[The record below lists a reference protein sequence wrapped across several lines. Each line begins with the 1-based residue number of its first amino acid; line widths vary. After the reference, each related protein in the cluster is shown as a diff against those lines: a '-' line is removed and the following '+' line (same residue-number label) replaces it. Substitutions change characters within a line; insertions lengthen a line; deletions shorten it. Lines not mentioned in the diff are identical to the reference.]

1 MYSKHLIISLFVFSF
16 SLQLFAQRVNSYGQ
30 KVISEILIVQD
41 FKDDEKS
48 STKHKYVYTYSDDLK
63 LKGLKYY
70 WGDDLQEEFMLV
82 NDALVRKQYSYAD
95 DGVKYKYDFDLYGNI
110 AKITEYSYGSDGS
123 VAKYEYN
130 YTYEYSKEHNWWQ
143 MVGSGWTEWYKPK
156 NSKCFYKQEL
166 APYWEYC
173 YINGIRY
180 DKDTYFK
187 DGVKYFKDEVP
198 QTNIEYRREFFDFDI
213 KNDTNIDLYRIVDR
227 NDIFIGIEATEWNR
241 SRNEYLRNKKYGSP
255 YEYIYNNDNLIEIR
269 WGESTS
275 IYIKYLY

>member
-1 MYSKHLIISLFVFSF
+1 MRKVLLIPLIPLIPFS
-16 SLQLFAQRVNSYGQ
+16 SFAQRINKCGQ
-30 KVISEILIVQD
+30 KVISEILIVH
-41 FKDDEKS
+41 EYEEEELRNN
-48 STKHKYVYTYSDDLK
+48 TKKYVYTYSDDLK
-63 LKGLKYY
+63 LKGLKCY
-70 WGDDLQEEFMLV
+70 WSGFDVREGRIVKDKLQEEFILKD
-82 NDALVRKQYSYAD
+82 NTLTRKSHVYEYSD
-95 DGVKYKYDFDLYGNI
+95 TEWEYDFDLYGNI

-173 YINGIRY
+173 YIDGIRY
-180 DKDTYFK
+180 DK
-187 DGVKYFKDEVP
+187 GVS
-198 QTNIEYRREFFDFDI
+198 QRGMEYRREDFNFDI

-227 NDIFIGIEATEWNR
+227 YDIFIGVEATEWNR
-241 SRNEYLRNKKYGSP
+241 SRNEYLEKGFSWSP
-255 YEYIYNNDNLIEIR
+255 YEYVYDNDNLIEIR
-269 WGESTS
+269 WEKHTS

>member
-1 MYSKHLIISLFVFSF
+1 MIKKELLIVLLFVFSNNV
-16 SLQLFAQRVNSYGQ
+16 FAQRINEYRQ
-30 KVISEILIVQD
+30 KVISEILIVH
-41 FKDDEKS
+41 EYEGEELRNN
-48 STKHKYVYTYSDDLK
+48 TKKYVYTYSDDLK

-70 WGDDLQEEFMLV
+70 WGNDLQEEFILKD
-82 NDALVRKQYSYAD
+82 NTLTRKSHVYEYSD
-95 DGVKYKYDFDLYGNI
+95 MKWEYDFDLYGNI

-173 YINGIRY
+173 YIDGIRY
-180 DKDTYFK
+180 DK
-187 DGVKYFKDEVP
+187 GVS
-198 QTNIEYRREFFDFDI
+198 QRGIEYRRKDFNFDI

-227 NDIFIGIEATEWNR
+227 NEIFIGIEATEWNR

-255 YEYIYNNDNLIEIR
+255 YEYKYDNDNLIEICYGKYTR
-269 WGESTS
+269 
-275 IYIKYLY
+275 IYIKYLKFY

>member
-30 KVISEILIVQD
+30 KVISEILIVH
-41 FKDDEKS
+41 EYEGEELRNN
-48 STKHKYVYTYSDDLK
+48 TKKYVYTYSDDLK
-63 LKGLKYY
+63 LKGLMYY
-70 WGDDLQEEFMLV
+70 YSGFDAREGRIVKDKLQEEFMFKDNTLT
-82 NDALVRKQYSYAD
+82 RKSHVYEYSD
-95 DGVKYKYDFDLYGNI
+95 MKWEYDFDLYDNI

-123 VAKYEYN
+123 VAKTEYN

-173 YINGIRY
+173 YIDGIRY
-180 DKDTYFK
+180 NK
-187 DGVKYFKDEVP
+187 GVS
-198 QTNIEYRREFFDFDI
+198 QRGMEYSREDFNFNI
-213 KNDTNIDLYRIVDR
+213 KNDTNIDLYRIIDR
-227 NDIFIGIEATEWNR
+227 EEIFIGIEATEWLR
-241 SRNEYLRNKKYGSP
+241 SRNEYLINEKYGSP
-255 YEYIYNNDNLIEIR
+255 YEYIYDNDNLIKIQWEN
-269 WGESTS
+269 STR